1 MKIIDASNM
10 YYRDL
15 NAMIDIE
22 TLNEKNITVKNVYGQ
37 RYIGRGLSSGVRVK
51 VFGVAGNDMASYMN
65 GAELE
70 VFGNAQDALGNTMN
84 SGKIVVHGNA
94 GDTLGYAMRGGQ
106 IYVEGNVGY
115 RVGIHMKE
123 YKEMK
128 PIIVVGGKAGDF
140 LGEYMAGG
148 AILVLGLNLDENEDI
163 IGKFCATGMHGGVI
177 YFRGKQDLY
186 KFGKEAVK
194 VELEDSDTSFL
205 KKHIDVYAKEFDKDL
220 THIDVNSFSKYLAIN
235 KNPYSNMYCIY

>member
-1 MKIIDASNM
+1 MKTIDASNM
-10 YYRDL
+10 HYRDL
-15 NAMIDIE
+15 NAVVDAE
-22 TLNEKNITVKNVYGQ
+22 SLKEKNLIIKNVYGQ
-37 RYIGRGLSSGVRVK
+37 RYIGRGLSCGIKMSVY
-51 VFGVAGNDMASYMN
+51 GVAGNDMASYMN

-84 SGKIVVHGNA
+84 GGKVVVHGNA

-123 YKEMK
+123 YNDMK

-148 AILVLGLNLDENEDI
+148 VILVLGLNLDKDEDI
-163 IGKFCATGMHGGVI
+163 IGRFCATGMHGGVI
-177 YFRGKQDLY
+177 YLREKQDPY
-186 KFGKEAVK
+186 KFGKEASKVK
-194 VELEDSDTSFL
+194 LEDSDISFL
-205 KKHIDVYAKEFDKDL
+205 KKQIGVYSKEFNKDL
-220 THIDVNSFSKYLAIN
+220 KHININSFSKYLAIN
-235 KNPYSNMYCIY
+235 KNPYANMYCVY